1 MNARDLLKQAT
12 KLKKSGNII
21 EAIEC
26 LEKAYSVG
34 DFESASSNSNDPY
47 SSDGLNNFYTIQ
59 DLVRKAKYLQ
69 QIGKFKEAIT
79 FVDNLIKETTK
90 RTKNSVWE
98 IFDLGKLFEHRAI
111 ILNKEK
117 RFDESFVDRVKSYCI
132 DGIATRLSAPIK
144 PKSKPNNEYDKLKL
158 DLYNSDIKR
167 IQNII
172 MNKTNQKFILD
183 YFNDD
188 IKKISFKIDKYK
200 LAAFVMKTI
209 MFENNA
215 INILKEVNNYL
226 KLK

>member
-1 MNARDLLKQAT
+1 MKARDLLKQAT
-12 KLKKSGNII
+12 KLKKNGNLI
-21 EAIEC
+21 EAIKC

-34 DFESASSNSNDPY
+34 DFESASSNNNDPENN
-47 SSDGLNNFYTIQ
+47 DALNNFYTIA
-59 DLVRKAKYLQ
+59 DLVRKSKYLQ
-69 QIGKFKEAIT
+69 QIGKFKEAII
-79 FVDNLIKETTK
+79 FIDNLIKETTK
-90 RTKNSVWE
+90 RTKNNVWE
-98 IFDLGKLFEHRAI
+98 IFDLGKLLEHRAI
-111 ILNKEK
+111 ILSKEK
-117 RFDESFVDRVKSYCI
+117 RFDECFADSVKSYCI

-144 PKSKPNNEYDKLKL
+144 PKLELTNEYDKLKL

-167 IQNII
+167 IKNII

-188 IKKISFKIDKYK
+188 LKKISFKIDKYK
-200 LAAFVMKTI
+200 LAAFIMKTI

>member
-12 KLKKSGNII
+12 KLKKSGNTI
-21 EAIEC
+21 EAIKC
-26 LEKAYSVG
+26 LEKSYSIG
-34 DFESASSNSNDPY
+34 DFESASSNTNDPY

-59 DLVRKAKYLQ
+59 DLVRKSKYLQ
-69 QIGKFKEAIT
+69 EIGKFKEAIT
-79 FVDNLIKETTK
+79 FIDNLINETTK

-98 IFDLGKLFEHRAI
+98 IFDLVKLLEHRAI

-117 RFDESFVDRVKSYCI
+117 RFDESFVDKVKSYCL
-132 DGIATRLSAPIK
+132 DGIATRLNTPIK
-144 PKSKPNNEYDKLKL
+144 PKSEPNNEYDKLKL
-158 DLYNSDIKR
+158 DLYDSDFKR

-183 YFNDD
+183 FFNGDL
-188 IKKISFKIDKYK
+188 KKISFKIDKYK